1 MKNGE
6 FITTRYRFFTLISSL
21 LTLNIMP
28 GIYAHIPFCRSR
40 CIYCGFYSTTC
51 LDLRTRY
58 VRALCREM
66 ELRKDYIGGTFN
78 TIYLGGGTPS
88 QLSVADIGRLL
99 AYIYKVYRIADDA
112 EVTIECNPD
121 DVTPAF
127 TDALKTMPVNRVSMG
142 VQTFSDARLRF
153 LRRRHNAEEAA
164 QAVTRLRRAGIG
176 NISIDLMFGFPG
188 ETMQDWQADVDRA
201 LSLAP
206 EHISAYSLMYED
218 GTALQRMLEQ
228 GEIKEIDE
236 ELSLAMYD
244 ALTDRLARAGY
255 EHYEI
260 SNFARPGFRS
270 RHNSSYWHQE
280 PYIGLGAAAHSFDLR
295 SRQWNTAD
303 LEAYISAI
311 EKGHIPMEREPL
323 DARTTYN
330 DIVTTALRTSDGIPL
345 ERLTARLGTA
355 FTEYLTKEAAPYIA
369 RGLMEQR
376 GGNLRLTRRGIYI
389 SDAVMSDLM
398 MV

>member
-1 MKNGE
+1 
-6 FITTRYRFFTLISSL
+6 
-21 LTLNIMP
+21 MP

-40 CIYCGFYSTTC
+40 CIYCGFYSTTR

-66 ELRKDYIGGTFN
+66 ELRKGYIGGTAG

-88 QLSVADIGRLL
+88 QLDPADLGRLL

-121 DVTPAF
+121 DVTPGF
-127 TDALKTMPVNRVSMG
+127 TDALKAMPVNRVSMG

-153 LRRRHNAEEAA
+153 LHRRHNAEEAA

-188 ETMQDWQADVDRA
+188 ETMLDWLADVDRA
-201 LSLAP
+201 ISLAP
-206 EHISAYSLMYED
+206 EHISAYSLMYEE

-228 GEIKEIDE
+228 GMIKEIDE

-303 LEAYISAI
+303 IEAYISAI
-311 EKGHIPMEREPL
+311 EKGRIPMEREPL

-345 ERLTARLGTA
+345 ERLTARLGAA

>member
-1 MKNGE
+1 M
-6 FITTRYRFFTLISSL
+6 S
-21 LTLNIMP
+21 

-40 CIYCGFYSTTC
+40 CIYCGFYSTTR

-66 ELRKDYIGGTFN
+66 ELRKGYIGGTAG

-88 QLSVADIGRLL
+88 QLDPADLGRLL

-121 DVTPAF
+121 DVTPGF
-127 TDALKTMPVNRVSMG
+127 TDALKSMPVNRVSMG

-153 LRRRHNAEEAA
+153 LRRRHNAEEAV

-206 EHISAYSLMYED
+206 EHISAYSLMYEE

-228 GEIKEIDE
+228 GEVKEVDE

-303 LEAYISAI
+303 IEAYISAI
-311 EKGHIPMEREPL
+311 EKGRIPMEREPL

-345 ERLTARLGTA
+345 ERLTARLGAA

-389 SDAVMSDLM
+389 SDAIMSDLM

>member
-1 MKNGE
+1 
-6 FITTRYRFFTLISSL
+6 
-21 LTLNIMP
+21 MP

-66 ELRKDYIGGTFN
+66 ELRKDYIGGTFG

-88 QLSVADIGRLL
+88 QLDPADIGRLL

-121 DVTPAF
+121 DVTPSF
-127 TDALKTMPVNRVSMG
+127 TDALKAMPVNRVSMG

-153 LRRRHNAEEAA
+153 LHRRHNAEEAT
-164 QAVTRLRRAGIG
+164 QAVTHLRRAGIG

-206 EHISAYSLMYED
+206 EHISAYSLMYEE

-228 GEIKEIDE
+228 GMIREIDE

-244 ALTDRLARAGY
+244 ALTGRLARAGY

-270 RHNSSYWHQE
+270 RHNSSYWRQE

-303 LEAYISAI
+303 LEAYIGAI
-311 EKGHIPMEREPL
+311 EKGRIPMEREPL

-345 ERLTARLGTA
+345 ERLTAHLGAA

-389 SDAVMSDLM
+389 SDAIMSDLM

>member
-1 MKNGE
+1 M
-6 FITTRYRFFTLISSL
+6 S
-21 LTLNIMP
+21 
-28 GIYAHIPFCRSR
+28 GIYIHIPFCRSR
-40 CIYCGFYSTTC
+40 CIYCGFYSTTS
-51 LDLRTRY
+51 LGLRTRY
-58 VRALCREM
+58 VDALCREM
-66 ELRKDYIGGTFN
+66 ELRKDYIDGTFN
-78 TIYLGGGTPS
+78 TVYIGGGTPS
-88 QLSVADIGRLL
+88 QLCAADLHRLFNH
-99 AYIYKVYRIADDA
+99 IYKVYGIAKDA

-121 DVTPAF
+121 DVTPTFA
-127 TDALKTMPVNRVSMG
+127 DALKDMPVNRVSMG
-142 VQTFSDARLRF
+142 VQTFSDARLAF
-153 LRRRHNAEEAA
+153 LRRRHNAEEAER
-164 QAVTRLRRAGIG
+164 AVSALRRAGIG

-188 ETMQDWQADVDRA
+188 ETMDEWQADIDRA

-206 EHISAYSLMYED
+206 EHISAYSLMYEE
-218 GTALQRMLEQ
+218 GTVLQKMLEQ
-228 GEIKEIDE
+228 GKITEIDE

-303 LEAYISAI
+303 LEAYINAI
-311 EKGHIPMEREPL
+311 ESGRIPMEREPL
-323 DARTTYN
+323 DTRTTYN

-345 ERLTARLGTA
+345 ERLTARLGAA

-369 RGLMEQR
+369 RGLIEQR

>member
-1 MKNGE
+1 
-6 FITTRYRFFTLISSL
+6 
-21 LTLNIMP
+21 MP

-58 VRALCREM
+58 VDALCREM
-66 ELRKDYIGGTFN
+66 ELRKDYIGGTFG

-88 QLSVADIGRLL
+88 QLDPADIGRLL

-121 DVTPAF
+121 DVTPGF
-127 TDALKTMPVNRVSMG
+127 TDALKAMPVNRVSMG

-153 LRRRHNAEEAA
+153 LHRRHNAEEAA

-206 EHISAYSLMYED
+206 EHISAYSLMYEE

-228 GEIKEIDE
+228 GEVKEIDE

-323 DARTTYN
+323 DTRTTYN

-345 ERLTARLGTA
+345 ERLTARLGAA

-376 GGNLRLTRRGIYI
+376 GSNLRLTRRGIYI